1 MPPSIDITIRD
12 ARYALRGFARNPAF
26 ALTAIIAAALG
37 VGATTAVF
45 SVIDRILFRALPYTD
60 ESRLVSAGMMAPLD
74 TNEFMF
80 ASEYF
85 DLRHNPGPF
94 EAVTSFQAGT
104 LACDLTE
111 HNPLRLRCLRV
122 EANFLRRLGISPLI
136 GRTFTAEEDRPNGPR
151 VVMISYGLWRSR
163 FPGDPNVVGRTL
175 PIDGATTPVV
185 GVLPKS
191 FEMPTLTRA
200 DMLFPEA
207 LNEARES
214 AGRALRVFAR
224 LKPGITPAQ
233 ATAQLQPHFQR
244 TLETVPPQFRKE
256 IGLRVRLVRDR
267 QVGEFRLASIAL
279 FGSVLA
285 VLSIACSNIA
295 NLLLARAMA
304 RDREMAMR
312 AALGASRARLVRQM
326 LTESLMLG
334 VIGGAIGCALAYA
347 LLRVF
352 VSIAPGGLP
361 WLQETSIDM
370 RVLLFALGVSAGSSL
385 VFGIAPALRSPHASA
400 LGGWRS
406 TGPIKVGL
414 RSVLVTIQIAISMVL
429 LTAAGLLLRSLWKL
443 ESVPFGLQTDHVL
456 TVHFV
461 LGQQR
466 YGRDAEQIAFFNE
479 LERRV
484 AGLPSINAAA
494 ISDSAPPSGGTRGR
508 PLAAIDIEGR
518 PRRPEG
524 TGGMVAWRYVTPGYF
539 SALGIPIVRGRPFTQ
554 QDRDPNSYTVI
565 LSESLARRLFS
576 NENPIGKRIL
586 RGPQGQWSTVI
597 GIAGDVKNLGPARN
611 GDPEYYILRKT
622 LPDFTFQNQEPPI
635 GWRSAYVIARTAIAP
650 KLVANSIRSV
660 IASLDPTL
668 PVEIATMH
676 QRLEET
682 TEQPRFNAVMLS
694 VFAATGAFLAAIGL
708 FGVMSFLVTRR
719 TREIGVRMALGAT
732 PGRIVRLTL
741 QHAARWTAPGLIVGA
756 LGSIGIARSLRS
768 LLFQV
773 KPADPRAIAAAL
785 FLLCAV
791 TLIAAAGPA
800 ARAARL
806 DPLKTLREN

>member
-1 MPPSIDITIRD
+1 
-12 ARYALRGFARNPAF
+12 
-26 ALTAIIAAALG
+26 
-37 VGATTAVF
+37 
-45 SVIDRILFRALPYTD
+45 
-60 ESRLVSAGMMAPLD
+60 
-74 TNEFMF
+74 
-80 ASEYF
+80 
-85 DLRHNPGPF
+85 
-94 EAVTSFQAGT
+94 
-104 LACDLTE
+104 
-111 HNPLRLRCLRV
+111 
-122 EANFLRRLGISPLI
+122 
-136 GRTFTAEEDRPNGPR
+136 
-151 VVMISYGLWRSR
+151 
-163 FPGDPNVVGRTL
+163 
-175 PIDGATTPVV
+175 
-185 GVLPKS
+185 
-191 FEMPTLTRA
+191 
-200 DMLFPEA
+200 
-207 LNEARES
+207 
-214 AGRALRVFAR
+214 
-224 LKPGITPAQ
+224 
-233 ATAQLQPHFQR
+233 
-244 TLETVPPQFRKE
+244 
-256 IGLRVRLVRDR
+256 
-267 QVGEFRLASIAL
+267 
-279 FGSVLA
+279 
-285 VLSIACSNIA
+285 
-295 NLLLARAMA
+295 
-304 RDREMAMR
+304 
-312 AALGASRARLVRQM
+312 
-326 LTESLMLG
+326 
-334 VIGGAIGCALAYA
+334 
-347 LLRVF
+347 
-352 VSIAPGGLP
+352 
-361 WLQETSIDM
+361 
-370 RVLLFALGVSAGSSL
+370 
-385 VFGIAPALRSPHASA
+385 
-400 LGGWRS
+400 
-406 TGPIKVGL
+406 
-414 RSVLVTIQIAISMVL
+414 VL